1 MAEESFLL
9 VSLNDEKAKKLS
21 QVISNDTCR
30 KILDLLAG
38 KKYTETELSKELN
51 LPISTI
57 HYNLQLLQNSGL
69 VKAKE
74 YHYSEKGR
82 EVNHYELINKLIII
96 SPQNEKV
103 SIADLLKK
111 FIPVTVIA
119 GAITIALEFLQKTK
133 TTGFEGANL
142 MVQTAAKSEVADATA
157 PVLAP
162 RAMQMT
168 AEKAPEIASQNPHYG
183 FYFLAGALIVIL
195 VMILFELIRRK
206 KKK

>member
-30 KILDLLAG
+30 KILDLLAR

-51 LPISTI
+51 LPISTV
-57 HYNLQLLQNSGL
+57 HYNLQLLQSSGL

-96 SPQNEKV
+96 SPQNEKT
-103 SIADLLKK
+103 SIADVLKK

-119 GAITIALEFLQKTK
+119 GAITIALEFMQKTK
-133 TTGFEGANL
+133 QAAFETPNL
-142 MVQTAAKSEVADATA
+142 MMAKEAAQAEVADA
-157 PVLAP
+157 AP
-162 RAMQMT
+162 RAMQMA
-168 AEKAPEIASQNPHYG
+168 AETAPEIGAQNPHYG
-183 FYFLAGALIVIL
+183 LYFLAGALIVIAI
-195 VMILFELIRRK
+195 MILFELIRKRK
-206 KKK
+206 